1 MVEIVKHAKNFFKG
15 MAIGLATLVPGASGG
30 TMAIILGVYDKM
42 IHAIS
47 SFFKDWKRHTVF
59 LVELGLGAA
68 LGILLFSR
76 LLESA
81 IERYPAVMQY
91 LFMGLIIGGLP
102 TLYKKSTTSRKT
114 LLGDLIFFV
123 LGFVIVLLMTSEPQA
138 IVNMA
143 TARGFLSMVFLFLA
157 GIIIAIAL
165 VLPVISGSF
174 MLLALGLYNLT
185 LHAIN
190 EFNIPFLASIGL
202 GIATGVLGTTKIIEK
217 MLQKYP
223 SKTYMLIIG
232 FVTGSLISV
241 FPGIPPMTQIF
252 ACAVSFALGVAAILF
267 LGKYDIEY

>member
-1 MVEIVKHAKNFFKG
+1 MVEMTKHVKNFFKG
-15 MAIGLATLVPGASGG
+15 MAIGLATLIPGASGG

-47 SFFKDWKRHTVF
+47 SFLKDWKRNF
-59 LVELGLGAA
+59 LFLAELGLGSAV
-68 LGILLFSR
+68 GILLFSR

-102 TLYKKSTTSRKT
+102 TLYKKSNSSGKIT
-114 LLGDLIFFV
+114 LSDLIFFV
-123 LGFVIVLLMTSEPQA
+123 LGFIIVLLMTSEPEVV
-138 IVNMA
+138 VNMA
-143 TARGFLSMVFLFLA
+143 TARGFLSMIFLFLA

-165 VLPVISGSF
+165 VLPGISGSF

-185 LHAIN
+185 LNAIN
-190 EFNIPFLASIGL
+190 EFNIPFLISVGL
-202 GIATGVLGTTKIIEK
+202 GIAAGVLGTTKIIEQ

-241 FPGIPPMTQIF
+241 FPGIPPKTQIF
-252 ACAVSFALGVAAILF
+252 ACVIFFVLGLAAILC
-267 LGKYDIEY
+267 LGKYDIDV